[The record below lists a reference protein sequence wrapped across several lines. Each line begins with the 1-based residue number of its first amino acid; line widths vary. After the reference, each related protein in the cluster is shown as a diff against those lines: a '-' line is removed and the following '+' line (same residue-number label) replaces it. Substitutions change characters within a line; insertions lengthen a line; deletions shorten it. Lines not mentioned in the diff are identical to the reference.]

1 MHDVTV
7 IGAGVIG
14 TFIARELSKYNLD
27 ILLLDKDTDVANGTT
42 KANSAIVHAGY
53 DCKPGT
59 LKAKLNAK
67 GNQMFE
73 DICSDLDVHF
83 KRTGSFV
90 VAFEEEQ
97 LPTLKELYERGI
109 ENKIPEIQ
117 LINGSEV
124 LKKDPN
130 LSTDIRGALYA
141 PTCGIVGPF
150 ELAIALAEN
159 AVENG
164 VKLQLETEVRD
175 IKKSDQGFVI
185 NTNQG
190 TVRSKYII
198 NAAGVYADQVNS
210 MVAESLFDIKPR
222 KGQYYLLDKSAGK
235 LVNHVVFQCPS
246 DKGKGVLVLPTV
258 HGNLLIGPDSETLD
272 SRDDVDTTVESL
284 DYIYE
289 TAKQTCPDIPFN
301 KVITTFAGLR
311 ATPSTGDFIIEE
323 SKTMKGFINVAGI
336 ESPGLASSPAIAEYV
351 VDILKSVS
359 GDLKP
364 NSSFNPKRRE
374 MVRFHELTSE
384 EKANVIKEDKR
395 YGRIVCRCEYITEG
409 EIVDAIH
416 RNVGARTVDGIKRR
430 VRPGMGLCQGGFCG
444 PQVVEIIARE
454 LKMDITEVEKDKKGS
469 YLLTGMTKA

>member
-1 MHDVTV
+1 
-7 IGAGVIG
+7 
-14 TFIARELSKYNLD
+14 
-27 ILLLDKDTDVANGTT
+27 
-42 KANSAIVHAGY
+42 
-53 DCKPGT
+53 
-59 LKAKLNAK
+59 
-67 GNQMFE
+67 MFE

-109 ENKIPEIQ
+109 ENNIPEIQ

-130 LSTDIRGALYA
+130 LSKDIRGALYA

-164 VKLQLETEVRD
+164 VKLQLETEVKD
-175 IKKSDQGFVI
+175 IKKSDDGFVI

-210 MVAESLFDIKPR
+210 MVAESLFDITPR

-258 HGNLLIGPDSETLD
+258 HGNLLIGPDSESLD

-351 VDILKSVS
+351 VDIFKTVA
-359 GDLKP
+359 GDFKTKIQVLIL
-364 NSSFNPKRRE
+364 
-374 MVRFHELTSE
+374 HE
-384 EKANVIKEDKR
+384 EKWFVFMN
-395 YGRIVCRCEYITEG
+395 
-409 EIVDAIH
+409 
-416 RNVGARTVDGIKRR
+416 
-430 VRPGMGLCQGGFCG
+430 
-444 PQVVEIIARE
+444 
-454 LKMDITEVEKDKKGS
+454 
-469 YLLTGMTKA
+469 